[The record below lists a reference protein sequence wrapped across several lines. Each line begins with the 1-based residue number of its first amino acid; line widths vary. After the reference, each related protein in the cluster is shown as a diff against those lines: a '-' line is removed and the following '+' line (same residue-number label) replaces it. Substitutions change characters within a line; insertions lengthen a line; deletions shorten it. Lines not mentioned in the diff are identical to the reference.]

1 MNRAENQTLSAC
13 SGDSGGALAEPNG
26 YTVASY
32 ERCAA
37 DYARATKP
45 GTTEVERQA
54 LGNFLRV
61 ARNQGWILEIGS
73 GPGWDADW
81 LDHAGLNVRRTDAAD
96 AFVAFQ
102 KARGAQAEVLDVV
115 KDELGGPYA
124 GVVALHVFQ
133 HIYRSELP
141 HVMTKVSHAIAD
153 RGAFLFSLREGSGD
167 LVEKGESSGNYY
179 IAMWQRA
186 DLVAILEPLGFREVW
201 SSSVEDSD
209 GRWLTI
215 LATKDGANEKERL
228 AAAQL
233 P

>member
-1 MNRAENQTLSAC
+1 MRRAENQRLSAC

-26 YTVASY
+26 YTIASY

-37 DYARATKP
+37 DYARATAP
-45 GTTEVERQA
+45 GTNGVERQA
-54 LGNFLRV
+54 LGNFIRV
-61 ARNQGWILEIGS
+61 ARNGGWILEIGS
-73 GPGWDADW
+73 GPGWEADW
-81 LDHAGLNVRRTDAAD
+81 LDHAGLNVRRTDAAA

-102 KARGAQAEVLDVV
+102 KARGAKAEVLDVV

-133 HIYRSELP
+133 HICRSELP
-141 HVMTKVSHAIAD
+141 HVLTKISLAIAE

-179 IAMWQRA
+179 IAKWQRA
-186 DLVAILEPLGFREVW
+186 DLAAILEPLGFREIW
-201 SSSVEDSD
+201 SSSEEDSE

-215 LATKDGANEKERL
+215 LATKDGAKEKERL
-228 AAAQL
+228 AAT
-233 P
+233 

>member
-1 MNRAENQTLSAC
+1 MKRAENQWLSAR
-13 SGDSGGALAEPNG
+13 SGDRGGALAEPNG
-26 YTVASY
+26 YTIASY

-37 DYARATKP
+37 DYARATEP
-45 GTTEVERQA
+45 GTNGVERQA

-61 ARNQGWILEIGS
+61 ARNGGWILEIGS

-81 LDHAGLNVRRTDAAD
+81 LDHAGLNVRRTDATA

-102 KARGAQAEVLDVV
+102 KGRGAQAEVLDVV

-124 GVVALHVFQ
+124 GLVALHVFQ

-141 HVMTKVSHAIAD
+141 HVLTKISLAIAD

-167 LVEKGESSGNYY
+167 RVEKGESGGNYY
-179 IAMWQRA
+179 IALWQRA
-186 DLVAILEPLGFREVW
+186 DLVAILEALGFREIW
-201 SSSVEDSD
+201 SSSEEDSD

-215 LATKDGANEKERL
+215 LATKDSANEKERL
-228 AAAQL
+228 ATT
-233 P
+233 

>member
-1 MNRAENQTLSAC
+1 MRRAENQSLSAC

-26 YTVASY
+26 YTIASY

-37 DYARATKP
+37 EYARATEP
-45 GTTEVERQA
+45 GANGRQA
-54 LGNFLRV
+54 LAHFLRV

-81 LDHAGLNVRRTDAAD
+81 LDQAGLTVRRTDAAA

-102 KARGAQAEVLDVV
+102 KARGVKAEVLDVV

-133 HIYRSELP
+133 HISRSELP
-141 HVMTKVSHAIAD
+141 HVLTKVSLAIAD

-179 IAMWQRA
+179 IAMWQRP
-186 DLVAILEPLGFREVW
+186 DLVAILEPLGFREIW
-201 SSSVEDSD
+201 SSSEEDPD

-228 AAAQL
+228 AAA
-233 P
+233 

>member
-1 MNRAENQTLSAC
+1 MRRAENQSLSVC

-26 YTVASY
+26 YTVESY

-45 GTTEVERQA
+45 GTSGVERQA

-61 ARNQGWILEIGS
+61 ASNQGWILEIGS

-81 LDHAGLNVRRTDAAD
+81 LDHAGLNVRRTDAAA

-102 KARGAQAEVLDVV
+102 KTRGAKAEILDVV

-141 HVMTKVSHAIAD
+141 NVLTKVSLAIAD

-167 LVEKGESSGNYY
+167 LVERSESSGNYY

-186 DLVAILEPLGFREVW
+186 DLVAILEPLGFREIW
-201 SSSVEDSD
+201 SSSDEDSE

-215 LATKDGANEKERL
+215 LAIKDGANEKERL
-228 AAAQL
+228 AAT
-233 P
+233 